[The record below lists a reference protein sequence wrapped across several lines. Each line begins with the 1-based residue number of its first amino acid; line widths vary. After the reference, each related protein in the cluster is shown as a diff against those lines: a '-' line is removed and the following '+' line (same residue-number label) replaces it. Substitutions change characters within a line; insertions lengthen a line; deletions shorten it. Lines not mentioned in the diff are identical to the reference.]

1 MGDKVRQKWWSGTLD
16 SVMHEI
22 MREASICEVK
32 LLDPGVIEAVLAN
45 NESVCGHANSMAFKK
60 LRELLMMGL
69 VMREKAVDKLGPDE
83 TAEMLAEIRER
94 LLPRFGDRL
103 GGPPQA

>member
-1 MGDKVRQKWWSGTLD
+1 
-16 SVMHEI
+16 
-22 MREASICEVK
+22 
-32 LLDPGVIEAVLAN
+32 
-45 NESVCGHANSMAFKK
+45 MAFKK